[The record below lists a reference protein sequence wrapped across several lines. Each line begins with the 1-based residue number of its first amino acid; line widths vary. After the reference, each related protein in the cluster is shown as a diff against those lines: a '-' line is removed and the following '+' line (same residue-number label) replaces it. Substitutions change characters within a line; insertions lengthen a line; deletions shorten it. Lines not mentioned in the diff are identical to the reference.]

1 MCTILV
7 KIITHTCVLQI
18 VNYSFFAIAGLII
31 FGLSFSAAYAHTTS
45 NVPFASAYAHTTIEV
60 GHYEIEVGWQ
70 DEPPVVG
77 ILNAITIDIREP
89 GDVEGASMG
98 ITNAFRNLDATV
110 ISGGASKVLD
120 INTDPRPGHYYAKI
134 IPTKTGSLEVKL
146 EGKINGIEINE
157 VIVIEDVESTSILDF
172 PATSGSSS
180 GQEVTAL
187 KNAVTSLQKDVSSIK
202 SQVGGIDTSSGNF
215 DAETPYNFGVFGISL
230 GAAGVILAIIAM
242 VKRK

>member
-1 MCTILV
+1 M
-7 KIITHTCVLQI
+7 K
-18 VNYSFFAIAGLII
+18 YAFFAIVGLVVLG
-31 FGLSFSAAYAHTTS
+31 FGFT
-45 NVPFASAYAHTTIEV
+45 FAYAHTTIQIDP
-60 GHYEIEVGWQ
+60 YEIEIGWQ

-89 GDVEGASMG
+89 GDVEGVSTG
-98 ITNAFRNLDATV
+98 VINAFKKLDASV
-110 ISGGASKVLD
+110 VSGGAFKVLD

-146 EGKINGIEINE
+146 VGEINGVQINT
-157 VIVIEDVESTSILDF
+157 IIPIEDVESTSVLDF
-172 PATSGSSS
+172 PPTSTSSS

-187 KNAVTSLQKDVSSIK
+187 KNAVTSLQQDISSIK
-202 SQVGGIDTSSGNF
+202 AQGSTSTGSDEGI
-215 DAETPYNFGVFGISL
+215 AYNFAVFGISL

>member
-1 MCTILV
+1 M
-7 KIITHTCVLQI
+7 
-18 VNYSFFAIAGLII
+18 NYSLFAIVGLIALG
-31 FGLSFSAAYAHTTS
+31 FSFSFVYAHTT
-45 NVPFASAYAHTTIEV
+45 VEV
-60 GHYEIEVGWQ
+60 DPYEIEVGWQ

-98 ITNAFRNLDATV
+98 VNNAFKNLRASV
-110 ISGGASKVLD
+110 VSGGASKVLD

-134 IPTKTGSLEVKL
+134 IPTKTGSLEIKL
-146 EGKINGIEINE
+146 QGEVNGIKINEIIP
-157 VIVIEDVESTSILDF
+157 VEDVESTSVLDF
-172 PATSGSSS
+172 PTTSGSSS
-180 GQEVTAL
+180 GQEVAAL
-187 KNAVTSLQKDVSSIK
+187 KNAVTSIQKDVSLIK

-215 DAETPYNFGVFGISL
+215 DAEAAYNFGVFGVSL

>member
-7 KIITHTCVLQI
+7 KIITHTYVLQI
-18 VNYSFFAIAGLII
+18 VNYSFFAIVGLIA
-31 FGLSFSAAYAHTTS
+31 FGLSFSSAYAHTTS

-146 EGKINGIEINE
+146 EGKINGIEVNV
-157 VIVIEDVESTSILDF
+157 VIPIEDVESTSILDF

-187 KNAVTSLQKDVSSIK
+187 KNAVTSIQKDVSSIK

-215 DAETPYNFGVFGISL
+215 DAETAYNFGVFGISL

>member
-1 MCTILV
+1 M
-7 KIITHTCVLQI
+7 
-18 VNYSFFAIAGLII
+18 NYSFFAIAGLII

-60 GHYEIEVGWQ
+60 GPYEIEAGWQ

-89 GDVEGASMG
+89 GDVEGLSMG

-187 KNAVTSLQKDVSSIK
+187 KNAVTSIQKDVSSIK

-215 DAETPYNFGVFGISL
+215 DAETAYNFGVFGISL

>member
-1 MCTILV
+1 M
-7 KIITHTCVLQI
+7 K
-18 VNYSFFAIAGLII
+18 YAFFAIVGFLVV
-31 FGLSFSAAYAHTTS
+31 FGFGFTFAYAHTT
-45 NVPFASAYAHTTIEV
+45 VQVDP
-60 GHYEIEVGWQ
+60 YEIEAGWQ

-77 ILNAITIDIREP
+77 ILNAITFDVREP
-89 GDVEGASMG
+89 GDVEGVSTG
-98 ITNAFRNLDATV
+98 VLNAFKKLEVTV

-146 EGKINGIEINE
+146 TGEINGVEID
-157 VIVIEDVESTSILDF
+157 IIIPIEDVESTSILDF
-172 PATSGSSS
+172 PPTSGSSS

-187 KNAVTSLQKDVSSIK
+187 KNAVTSLQQDISSIK
-202 SQVGGIDTSSGNF
+202 AGGSTSTGSDEG
-215 DAETPYNFGVFGISL
+215 AAYNFAVFGLSL

>member
-1 MCTILV
+1 M
-7 KIITHTCVLQI
+7 
-18 VNYSFFAIAGLII
+18 NYSFFAIVGLIA
-31 FGLSFSAAYAHTTS
+31 FGLSFSSAYAHTTS

-89 GDVEGASMG
+89 GDIEGASMG

-120 INTDPRPGHYYAKI
+120 INTDPSPGHYYAKI

-146 EGKINGIEINE
+146 VGEINGIQINQ
-157 VIVIEDVESTSILDF
+157 VIPIEDVESTSVLDF

-215 DAETPYNFGVFGISL
+215 DAETAYNFGVFGISL